1 MWQDHSSWDQKSL
14 AQIWAL
20 AFLLLSRKVSVER
33 SFWNTL
39 STVISGRGATKWLPA
54 IPICGPLESSQYLRK
69 PVYYTLSLKCISGK
83 TSRQVLS
90 CQLCQEQRGSFYVI
104 EMLSHFEAIL
114 LVHSDKRSRVC
125 SYLVGEGQLSS
136 VVMETKVTTKAET
149 RVQSLS

>member
-1 MWQDHSSWDQKSL
+1 MKHVRDHSGVDHYFFDL
-14 AQIWAL
+14 GVG
-20 AFLLLSRKVSVER
+20 FLKGTKNCLIFQFSKHP
-33 SFWNTL
+33 SF
-39 STVISGRGATKWLPA
+39 SPFDRGATKWLPA

-104 EMLSHFEAIL
+104 EMLSHFEATP
-114 LVHSDKRSRVC
+114 LVHSDKRSRVR